1 MKPPASASFWSIL
14 AEKNFARLWY
24 GQIISSMGD
33 RFYQFALLYVILGI
47 KQGLDAGKDSA
58 RVTFCA
64 MLPGFLLAPLYGWIV
79 DRYSRRW
86 VMFYADV
93 ARAGLTLSILYLWF
107 QVHSLPAVFAVVF
120 LMGAFNG
127 LFIPA
132 RQAAP
137 PQLVSARQLITAN
150 SLISLIG
157 VIVNFIGIPIA
168 SLVVSIFGARSS
180 FIFNSLGFLVSA
192 WCIYH
197 IKTDLSPAPHRAE
210 SSEKDKVGTWR

>member
-1 MKPPASASFWSIL
+1 MPERAPTSFRSIL
-14 AEKNFARLWY
+14 GERNFARLWY

-47 KQGLDAGKDSA
+47 KQGMDVGKDSA

-64 MLPGFLLAPLYGWIV
+64 MLPGLLLAPLYGWIV

-107 QVHSLPAVFAVVF
+107 HAHSLVAVFVIVF
-120 LMGAFNG
+120 LMGACNG

-132 RQAAP
+132 RQAAL
-137 PQLVSARQLITAN
+137 PQLVSARQ
-150 SLISLIG
+150 
-157 VIVNFIGIPIA
+157 
-168 SLVVSIFGARSS
+168 
-180 FIFNSLGFLVSA
+180 
-192 WCIYH
+192 
-197 IKTDLSPAPHRAE
+197 
-210 SSEKDKVGTWR
+210 